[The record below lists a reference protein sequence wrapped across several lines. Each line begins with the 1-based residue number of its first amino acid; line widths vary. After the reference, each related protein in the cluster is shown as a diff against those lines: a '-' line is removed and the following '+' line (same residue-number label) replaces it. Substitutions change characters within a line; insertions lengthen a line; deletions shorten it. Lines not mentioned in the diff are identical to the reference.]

1 LALGFQGV
9 IEAVCEIDF
18 VVVVVVVVVVVFVLA
33 NARPVSPSASYLE
46 KHPK

>member
-18 VVVVVVVVVVVFVLA
+18 VVVVVVVVVFVLA